1 MVQFGEK
8 WVCYLCKPDYLQML
22 QQGLNKPGGW
32 HYGGF
37 WIRVLAIFID
47 GLAIVAFTLV
57 MGFAAGLL
65 LASTGA
71 STKVSLV
78 VGTLR
83 ILVAIAYY
91 TWFVGTYRATLGK
104 MACGLVIVTSDG
116 GRVSYM
122 RALGRYFAQWVS
134 SIILCIG
141 YIMVAFDK
149 EKRGLHD
156 RICDTRVVY
165 K

>member
-22 QQGLNKPGGW
+22 QQGLSKPGGW

-37 WIRVLAIFID
+37 WMRVLAVFID
-47 GLAIVAFTLV
+47 ALAIFAFNFV
-57 MGFAAGLL
+57 MGIAVGLL
-65 LASTGA
+65 LASSGHSVKARLVSGA
-71 STKVSLV
+71 LGLLV
-78 VGTLR
+78 G
-83 ILVAIAYY
+83 ISYY

-104 MACGLVIVTSDG
+104 MACGLMIVTSDG
-116 GRVSYM
+116 GRVSYL
-122 RALGRYFAQWVS
+122 RAFGRYFAHILS

-141 YIMVAFDK
+141 YIMAAFDQ
-149 EKRGLHD
+149 EKRALHD